1 MWERSHLRYVV
12 RLLKTKPTPISFAQS
27 IYLEKWLFCQKLL
40 TTREKFKKAL
50 SANLKPKK
58 ANPKVK
64 ISHCMYTKFVFKWL
78 SWGQKIYLNIR
89 GVIWKSWRETS
100 FTFQRN
106 FESKMKA
113 NIRNAWKTWNCS
125 SMQGVWTTMYFN
137 QPSSKLFSKFF
148 LNLFIFFIT
157 NNDLSG
163 IDSTHVQY
171 TRLESGC
178 LH

>member
-1 MWERSHLRYVV
+1 MGTITSSLCCQV
-12 RLLKTKPTPISFAQS
+12 AQNEANTDF
-27 IYLEKWLFCQKLL
+27 IYTFYYLEKWLFCQKLL

-171 TRLESGC
+171 TRLESVC

>member
-1 MWERSHLRYVV
+1 M
-12 RLLKTKPTPISFAQS
+12 P
-27 IYLEKWLFCQKLL
+27 EK
-40 TTREKFKKAL
+40 RE
-50 SANLKPKK
+50 
-58 ANPKVK
+58 
-64 ISHCMYTKFVFKWL
+64 I
-78 SWGQKIYLNIR
+78 
-89 GVIWKSWRETS
+89 
-100 FTFQRN
+100 
-106 FESKMKA
+106 ES
-113 NIRNAWKTWNCS
+113 
-125 SMQGVWTTMYFN
+125 MYFN